1 MIVHSVYA
9 RKIHILYRTIF
20 DGTILRSRMYSLLI
34 QSGPPGDISLADS
47 SDHRFALNRVLKRT
61 FIFKLKNA
69 NEL

>member
-1 MIVHSVYA
+1 MA
-9 RKIHILYRTIF
+9 L
-20 DGTILRSRMYSLLI
+20 LRSRMYSLLI

-61 FIFKLKNA
+61 FKLKNV